1 MSEFHLDINGL
12 SLHPT
17 WYGFSQRQAL
27 MSPSL
32 PMRKSQWHTSCAI
45 ACTRSFPAVTAIV
58 ALPPY
63 FPWIHQIHNTRQVL
77 SVVVP
82 SLSLLFHLFCCFDRN
97 TQTLCLLPST
107 TLTRLHR
114 IPHFLH
120 LYASIALYSIYS
132 PSKTSRSFIYTMR
145 LFSAA
150 AALLAA
156 VPFTQA
162 YWKGFNVAAENPDG
176 SCKTQAQWVSAF
188 QKLSSLPGH
197 FTSVRL
203 YASSDCNTLA
213 LAVPAAIS
221 TGTQLLVGVWTQ
233 DDAHFKREKDA
244 LESAIKRYGQDW
256 IIAISVGSEDLY
268 RKEVS
273 AGTLATKIYDVRGMV
288 RAMGVKKDV
297 GHVDTWTAW
306 VDSAN
311 TEVIKASDFIGL
323 GKLVFERILLVCV
336 SLTASRRIP
345 IL

>member
-1 MSEFHLDINGL
+1 MS
-12 SLHPT
+12 SL
-17 WYGFSQRQAL
+17 
-27 MSPSL
+27 
-32 PMRKSQWHTSCAI
+32 
-45 ACTRSFPAVTAIV
+45 
-58 ALPPY
+58 
-63 FPWIHQIHNTRQVL
+63 
-77 SVVVP
+77 
-82 SLSLLFHLFCCFDRN
+82 
-97 TQTLCLLPST
+97 ST
-107 TLTRLHR
+107 TLTRPHQ
-114 IPHFLH
+114 IPHFLR
-120 LYASIALYSIYS
+120 LYDLRPLLRIAYIRPQKAQGS
-132 PSKTSRSFIYTMR
+132 IYTMK
-145 LFSAA
+145 LFSVA

-188 QKLSSLPGH
+188 QKLSSLSGH

-323 GKLVFERILLVCV
+323 GK
-336 SLTASRRIP
+336 
-345 IL
+345 